1 MDLQPRILENAFVRL
16 EPMQAHHRE
25 QLRPVADDE
34 DIWSL
39 MTLPGF
45 GPHFDA
51 WFDMML
57 EAQSRDQIS
66 HVVHRKSD
74 GKTVGHSS
82 YLAIVPAQQRVEI
95 GWTFYA
101 AEARRTAVNPAC
113 KLLLIGNAFK
123 SGALRVEFK
132 TGGRNLRSQ
141 GAMTKMGFVREG
153 IWRSHLNTWRGERR
167 DTVYFSVLP
176 EEWPSVKSGL
186 EARLTAFSDAA
197 A

>member
-1 MDLQPRILENAFVRL
+1 MDLRPTLLENDFVRL
-16 EPMQAHHRE
+16 EPMENRHRE
-25 QLRPVADDE
+25 GLRPVADDE
-34 DIWSL
+34 DIWAL

-45 GPHFDA
+45 GPHFDT

-57 EAQSRDQIS
+57 DAQSRDQIS
-66 HVVHRKSD
+66 HIVYRKSD
-74 GKTVGHSS
+74 GAIVGHSS
-82 YLAIVPAQQRVEI
+82 YLAIVPKHQRVEI

-101 AEARRTAVNPAC
+101 QHARRTAVNPAC
-113 KLLLIGNAFK
+113 KHLLIGNAFD

-132 TGGRNLRSQ
+132 TGGKNLRSQ

-153 IWRSHLNTWRGERR
+153 TYRSHLVTWHGERR

-176 EEWPSVKSGL
+176 EEWPAVKAGL
-186 EARLTAFSDAA
+186 EARLSAASSAA